1 MLNRFI
7 FRILAI
13 LGIFLLALTGAVSAQ
28 SKGDT
33 AIVINERTDIDALFK
48 QAREISFAGNNLQ
61 ARRILQ
67 RILERKPDYYDV
79 RTFLGR
85 TYAWDRQYDNAR
97 TELSRVLIDRE
108 NDQDALLALIDVE
121 DWSGNPEVANQYL
134 RLGLSY
140 YPTSEALL
148 MKKARLQIKADDKE
162 SAAITLRRILDF
174 NPGNKEAIDLM
185 NSLNTARLNNRVQVS
200 YTVDFFDKKNSPW
213 QFISADIGRSFKFG
227 SVIMRG
233 NVAERFSNRGLQYEV
248 ESFLRLFKG
257 NYVNAAVAFS
267 TADQVFPGQRYSAE
281 MFQKLPLGFEISGG
295 MRYLEFTDGTT
306 IYTGS
311 LGNYFR
317 DYWIAFRA
325 FITPKPGIITTE
337 NSFFAR
343 TSQTFIFNIRKY
355 TDDADNFLGLRAG
368 RGDSP
373 DERRVIDAT
382 TPRLRSWSGDLE
394 FQRRAFGRW
403 IVRTDIGYAYEEI
416 RKDTYQQR
424 ITLGLQLRT
433 NF

>member
-1 MLNRFI
+1 MHFWHI
-7 FRILAI
+7 FRPL
-13 LGIFLLALTGAVSAQ
+13 LLTGFLLFWVLGEAFSQ

-33 AIVINERTDIDALFK
+33 TIVIDERTDIDGLFQ
-48 QAREISFAGNNLQ
+48 QARDISFAGNNIQ

-67 RILERKPDYYDV
+67 RILERKPDYYEV

-108 NDQDALLALIDVE
+108 NDQDALMALIDVE

-134 RLGLSY
+134 KLGLSF

-174 NPGNKEAIDLM
+174 NPGNKDAINLM
-185 NSLNTARLNNRVQVS
+185 NSLNTARLNNRLQIN
-200 YTVDFFDKKNSPW
+200 YTVDFFDQKNAPW
-213 QFISADIGRSFKFG
+213 QLISAEIGRSYKFG

-233 NVAERFSNRGLQYEV
+233 NVAERFNNRGLQYEV
-248 ESFLRLFKG
+248 ESFLRIFKG

-281 MFQKLPLGFEISGG
+281 MFQKLPWGFEVSGG
-295 MRYLEFTDGTT
+295 LRYLEFTDGTT

-325 FITPKPGIITTE
+325 FITPKPDVVTTE

-343 TSQTFIFNIRKY
+343 TSQTFIMNIRKY
-355 TDDADNFLGLRAG
+355 LGDADNFLGIRAG

-373 DERRVIDAT
+373 DERRVIDAI
-382 TPRLRSWSGDLE
+382 TPRLRSWSGDIE
-394 FQRRAFGRW
+394 IQRRAFGRW

-424 ITLGLQLRT
+424 FTLGMQIRT